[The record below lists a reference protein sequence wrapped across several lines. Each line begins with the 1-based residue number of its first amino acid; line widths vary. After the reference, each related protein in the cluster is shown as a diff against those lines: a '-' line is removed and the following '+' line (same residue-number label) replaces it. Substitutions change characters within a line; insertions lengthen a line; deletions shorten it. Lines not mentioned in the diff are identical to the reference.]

1 MRRAAMMPTHSQN
14 DTGVVNTHKVKPD
27 EAPTRQCVVTREK
40 LPPAAMMRFV
50 LSPDGVVTPD
60 ITARLPGRGVWVTS
74 TRTVLDEAIKTNA
87 FARGLKTSA
96 TIPDGLADL
105 VEQLLVKRCQ
115 GLLGFAKK
123 AGAVV
128 LGFEQVRAEL
138 RQRVPGWLFEAS
150 DGSSD
155 GRDKVYS
162 LAKALYETPR
172 MACALSADELG
183 MALGRERVIHGLL
196 SKGPF
201 AKKWTVDYARLT
213 GFRKAPE
220 EDWFSDRNR

>member
-1 MRRAAMMPTHSQN
+1 MPTRSQN
-14 DTGVVNTHKVKPD
+14 DAGVVNTHKVQPT
-27 EAPTRQCVVTREK
+27 ETPTRQCIVTRDK
-40 LPPAAMMRFV
+40 LAPATMVRFA
-50 LSPDGVVTPD
+50 LSPDGIVTPD
-60 ITARLPGRGVWVTS
+60 LAARLPGRGVWVTA
-74 TRTVLDEAIKTNA
+74 TRDTLGKAIKANA
-87 FARGLKTSA
+87 FSRSLKSPA
-96 TIPDGLADL
+96 KAPDDLADL
-105 VEQLLVKRCQ
+105 VERLLLKRCQ

-128 LGFEQVRAEL
+128 LGFDQVRAEL
-138 RQRVPGWLFEAS
+138 KQRAPGWLLEAS
-150 DGSSD
+150 DGSAD
-155 GRDKVYS
+155 GRSKVYS

-220 EDWFSDRNR
+220 EDWFSDRDR